1 MGTKFERGLV
11 EHGAEPNS
19 SAVQTEEGGCPVETI
34 LVELPA
40 HHKGL
45 ADAVLAASVKLLE
58 IEGRTTK
65 GRTVDMAVIESE
77 LTEAAARVELEML
90 AATLRCLD
98 VDAPRVEIGGK
109 AHGRVGR
116 YPMTYNGFPGSVV
129 VERTLYRPLG
139 MRNGPTVDPIAVR
152 GGLVDGAWLP
162 GAARSMAQRLAI
174 CTSREA
180 EAMAKLDKRLPYS
193 RTSFEE
199 VGHRVGEGVVSRR
212 AEIEEVLIAQRE
224 IPEGTKSIAIALDRS
239 AMAFEEPRKRP
250 PGRPRKGAAKRPVS
264 RVFHMAWSG
273 TLTFHD
279 EDGEVLDTVHYGRE
293 PAFGD
298 MLAETLASDVLSIRQ
313 RCPTLPI
320 VLLCDGAHELWNLLE
335 PHFEGVTDVTSTV
348 DFWHLTEKLAAAA
361 TVTAPGDEAA
371 AVAAWKL
378 ALLNRSSAAEEIA
391 AELRAS
397 GKEHVVVGK
406 NTPVHAAITYLD
418 NHADRMRYRSNRR
431 RGLPIGSGPVEANAK
446 SLYTVRMTRPGARWK
461 PRTADHVLQLRAHHL
476 SNRFVEAIAMAL
488 PKPLVVRRAA

>member
-1 MGTKFERGLV
+1 MER
-11 EHGAEPNS
+11 
-19 SAVQTEEGGCPVETI
+19 I

-45 ADAVLAASVKLLE
+45 ADAVRAASAKLSD

-65 GRTVDMAVIESE
+65 GRSVDMVAIESE
-77 LTEAAARVELEML
+77 LTEAAGRVELEML

-98 VDAPRVEIGGK
+98 VDAPRVVIGGK
-109 AHGRVGR
+109 EHGRVGR
-116 YPMTYNGFPGSVV
+116 YSMTYNGFPGSVV
-129 VERTLYRPLG
+129 VERTLYRQLG
-139 MRNGPTVDPIAVR
+139 VRNGPTVDPIAVR
-152 GGLVDGAWLP
+152 AGLVDGAWLP
-162 GAARSMAQRLAI
+162 CAARSMAQRIAI

-180 EAMAKLDKRLPYS
+180 ETMARLDKRLPYS

-199 VGHRVGEGVVSRR
+199 VAHRVGDDVVSRR
-212 AEIEEVLIAQRE
+212 AEIEEVLTAQRP
-224 IPEGTKSIAIALDRS
+224 IPEGTASVAIALDRA

-293 PAFGD
+293 PALGD
-298 MLAETLASDVLSIRQ
+298 MLAETLASDALSIRQ

-320 VLLCDGAHELWNLLE
+320 VVLCDGAHELWNLLE
-335 PHFEGVTDVTSTV
+335 PHFEGIADVTSTV

-361 TVTAPGDEAA
+361 TVTSPGNEAA
-371 AVAAWKL
+371 TIAAWKI
-378 ALLNRSSAAEEIA
+378 ALLNRCRAPEEIL

-397 GKEHVVVGK
+397 GKENVLVGK
-406 NTPVHAAITYLD
+406 TAPVHAAITYLD
-418 NHADRMRYRSNRR
+418 NHADRMRYRANRR

-446 SLYTVRMTRPGARWK
+446 SIYTVRMTRPGARWK
-461 PRTADHVLQLRAHHL
+461 PKTADHVLQLRAHHL
-476 SNRFVEAIAMAL
+476 SDRFAEAVAMAL
-488 PKPLVVRRAA
+488 PKPMVVRRAA